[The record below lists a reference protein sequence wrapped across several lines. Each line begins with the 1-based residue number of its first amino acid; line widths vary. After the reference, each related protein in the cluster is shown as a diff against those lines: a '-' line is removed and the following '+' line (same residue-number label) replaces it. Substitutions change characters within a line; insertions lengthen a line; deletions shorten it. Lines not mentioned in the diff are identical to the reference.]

1 MNLTINKNKFKV
13 KTVMSS
19 KDTSEGM
26 MNKKFDNT
34 FNGMLFIMSEGQ
46 HCFWMKNCI
55 TNLDIIFIE
64 DDVITNREL
73 RIYKEVL
80 KKEKQENRYD
90 TITQH
95 EDYSYHWSEFIDRD
109 TLVTHVKKC
118 CYHKKI
124 IQHVDT
130 MCKETIVSHVKTC
143 CKHERNE

>member
-64 DDVITNREL
+64 DDVITKIHHNCQPCYDVNGCENYDGFGDMVL
-73 RIYKEVL
+73 EVAG
-80 KKEKQENRYD
+80 D
-90 TITQH
+90 TC
-95 EDYSYHWSEFIDRD
+95 RD
-109 TLVTHVKKC
+109 LG
-118 CYHKKI
+118 I
-124 IQHVDT
+124 NEGD
-130 MCKETIVSHVKTC
+130 EVSFSSL
-143 CKHERNE
+143 